1 MKNLRLKL
9 ACKGCASSSS
19 RSCRAAGSA
28 YQHYFLNLL
37 QALRDTCHVAYP
49 FSGAA
54 EAKLCNWGWHKEICG
69 HLEQAILAQ
78 AARV

>member
-19 RSCRAAGSA
+19 SSCRAAGSA
-28 YQHYFLNLL
+28 YQHCFLNLL
-37 QALRDTCHVAYP
+37 QALSYPCHAASL

-54 EAKLCNWGWHKEICG
+54 EAKLRVWG
-69 HLEQAILAQ
+69 
-78 AARV
+78 